1 MRKRI
6 TALILA
12 IIMVI
17 GTVALAAGAEKTI
30 TVSPMTL
37 NINGQEVVPTKSNG
51 AAAEVFSYDGATY
64 VPLRYLSELMG
75 LQVEWDAADPGVAKL
90 TGSFASP
97 NVSLKPGSYEVSIFG
112 HNATILMKITMEEHR
127 IANIEV
133 LEQAETQGI
142 GDTAFTALI
151 PAIIEGQNLNVDTV
165 TGATVTST
173 AIISGV
179 TEAIRMAGGDPEA
192 FKKTAAVDDTPGQ
205 TIEKEADVVVIG
217 SGAAGIAA
225 ALEARRAGASVL
237 VLEKLPHVGGNTYIC
252 GGIVYGTGSKI
263 QTENGLEGDS
273 AEALAK
279 YWMDRAEGN
288 VDADLVRFVAEHSG
302 ETIDW
307 MVENGVELVPTL
319 TAPGT
324 AGVKRGIK
332 TANGGV
338 GFIIPLT
345 NKVQEEGVEILL
357 NTRATELLTENG
369 AVCGVKAKAG
379 KDTLNIT
386 AGAVVLASGG
396 FDADYETA
404 KKYSPDLVSKTS
416 YASPGNTGD
425 GIVMAQA
432 VGADTVF
439 KGGVIGFRAVPG
451 VTYRDPINSL
461 RTANCLSVTEK
472 GERYTNETI
481 DYPIFYANMK
491 KTGSDLFY
499 SIFDSASANETMEKA
514 VEGGFAYKADNL
526 EELAKAAGIPADA
539 LGASVKRY
547 NDLCVKGSDDDFGKA
562 ADKMAAIG
570 KAPFY
575 ALKVVPATIGSMGGV
590 KINLETEVLD
600 AKGAAIPGL
609 FAAGAVANGDF
620 FYQTYPASGSAIQ
633 YGFTTGRVAGQQAA
647 AYTK

>member
-1 MRKRI
+1 MKKRI
-6 TALILA
+6 TALALA
-12 IIMVI
+12 FIMVM
-17 GTVALAAGAEKTI
+17 GTVALAASAEKTI

-51 AAAEVFSYDGATY
+51 AAAEVFAYDGATY
-64 VPLRYLSELMG
+64 VPLRFLSELLG
-75 LQVEWDAADPGVAKL
+75 LQVEWDAAAPDVVKISGNVA
-90 TGSFASP
+90 AS
-97 NVSLKPGSYEVSIFG
+97 NTSMKPGSYEVSIFG
-112 HNATILMKITMEEHR
+112 HNATILMKVTMEEHR
-127 IANIEV
+127 IAGIEV
-133 LEQAETQGI
+133 LQQAETQGI
-142 GDTAFTALI
+142 GDTAFTTLI
-151 PAIIEGQNLNVDTV
+151 PAIVEGQSLNVDMV

-179 TEAIRMAGGDPEA
+179 TEAIRMAGGNPDD
-192 FKKTAAVDDTPGQ
+192 FQKTVKEDNTPGQ
-205 TIEKEADVVVIG
+205 TLEKKADVVVIG

-225 ALEARRAGASVL
+225 ALEAKRAGASVL

-263 QTENGLEGDS
+263 QAKYGLEGDS
-273 AEALAK
+273 VDALAK

-288 VDADLVRFVAEHSG
+288 ANADLVRFVAEHSG

-307 MVENGVELVPTL
+307 MVENGVELGDNISS
-319 TAPGT
+319 PGT

-345 NKVQEEGVEILL
+345 NKAQEEGVEILL
-357 NTRATELLTENG
+357 NTRATELITKDG
-369 AVCGVKAKAG
+369 VVCGVKAEAG
-379 KDTLNIT
+379 NDTLNIT

-396 FDADYETA
+396 FDADYEVT
-404 KKYSPDLVSKTS
+404 KKYSPELASETS

-451 VTYRDPINSL
+451 VTYRDPINGL

-472 GERYTNETI
+472 GVRYTNETI

-491 KTGSDLFY
+491 KTGSDMFY
-499 SIFDSASANETMEKA
+499 SIFDSATANETMEKA
-514 VEGGFAYKADNL
+514 VEGGFAYKADSL
-526 EELAKAAGIPADA
+526 EELAALAGMPADA
-539 LGASVKRY
+539 LEASVKRY
-547 NDLCVKGSDDDFGKA
+547 NELCAKGSDDDFGKA
-562 ADKMAAIG
+562 ADKMVAIG

-590 KINLETEVLD
+590 KIDLQTQVLNT
-600 AKGAAIPGL
+600 AGAAIPGL
-609 FAAGAVANGDF
+609 YAAGAVANGDF

-633 YGFTTGRVAGQQAA
+633 FGFTTGRVAGQQAA
-647 AYTK
+647 AYIK

>member
-1 MRKRI
+1 MKKGERNMKRKI
-6 TALILA
+6 PLLLALLL
-12 IIMVI
+12 VF
-17 GTVALAAGAEKTI
+17 AAGCAPKAPEESQPPEP
-30 TVSPMTL
+30 TVSAEATPEVSDVTL
-37 NINGQEVVPTKSNG
+37 T
-51 AAAEVFSYDGATY
+51 
-64 VPLRYLSELMG
+64 
-75 LQVEWDAADPGVAKL
+75 
-90 TGSFASP
+90 
-97 NVSLKPGSYEVSIFG
+97 PGSYEVSIFG
-112 HNATILMKITMEEHR
+112 HNATILMKVTMEEHR
-127 IANIEV
+127 IADVEV

-142 GDTAFTALI
+142 GDTAFTTLI
-151 PAIIEGQNLNVDTV
+151 PAIIEGQSLNVDAV

-179 TEAIRMAGGDPEA
+179 TEAIRMAGGDPED
-192 FKKTAAVDDTPGQ
+192 FQKAAAQDDTPGQ

-252 GGIVYGTGSKI
+252 GGIVYGTGSRI
-263 QTENGLEGDS
+263 QAEYGLEGDS
-273 AEALAK
+273 VDALAK

-288 VDADLVRFVAEHSG
+288 ADADLVRFVAEHSG

-307 MVENGVELVPTL
+307 IVENGVELGENIS
-319 TAPGT
+319 APGT

-345 NKVQEEGVEILL
+345 NKAQEEGVEILL
-357 NTRATELLTENG
+357 NTRATELLTKDG
-369 AVCGVKAKAG
+369 AVCGVKAQSG

-396 FDADYETA
+396 FDADYETT

-461 RTANCLSVTEK
+461 RTANCLSVTEQ

-499 SIFDSASANETMEKA
+499 SIFDSAEPNETLDKA
-514 VEGGFAYKADNL
+514 VEGGFAYRADSLAQLAAMTGMPAEAL
-526 EELAKAAGIPADA
+526 E
-539 LGASVKRY
+539 ASVARY
-547 NDLCVKGSDDDFGKA
+547 NELSAKGSDDDFGKA
-562 ADKMAAIG
+562 ADKMTAIEQ
-570 KAPFY
+570 APFY

-590 KINLETEVLD
+590 KIDLQTQVLD
-600 AKGAAIPGL
+600 AAGNAIPGL
-609 FAAGAVANGDF
+609 YAAGAVANGDF

-633 YGFTTGRVAGQQAA
+633 FGFTTGRVAGQQAA